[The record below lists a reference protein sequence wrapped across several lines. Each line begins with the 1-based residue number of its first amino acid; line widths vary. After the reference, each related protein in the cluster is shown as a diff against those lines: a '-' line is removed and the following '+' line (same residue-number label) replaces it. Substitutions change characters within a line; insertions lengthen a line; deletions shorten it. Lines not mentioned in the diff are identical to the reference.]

1 MKVIRTCDLLSTKYS
16 LRNTYSFNTFS
27 TNVARIYP
35 PPPPPENIRKPSVK
49 YLGYYISPGSSRL
62 DKCHKIPRKYK
73 LLHKITTVE
82 IQF

>member
-27 TNVARIYP
+27 TNVALLY
-35 PPPPPENIRKPSVK
+35 PPPENIRKPSVK

-82 IQF
+82 IQS

>member
-1 MKVIRTCDLLSTKYS
+1 MQVIRTCDLLSTKYS

-27 TNVARIYP
+27 TNVALLY
-35 PPPPPENIRKPSVK
+35 PPENIRKPSVK

-73 LLHKITTVE
+73 LLQNITTVE
-82 IQF
+82 IQS

>member
-27 TNVARIYP
+27 TNVALLYA
-35 PPPPPENIRKPSVK
+35 PPPPENIRKPSVK

>member
-27 TNVARIYP
+27 TNVALLY

-62 DKCHKIPRKYK
+62 DVIKSPENISCCIK
-73 LLHKITTVE
+73 LLL
-82 IQF
+82 